1 MKTLETKI
9 NDVCSGFAHD
19 ALSRAQ
25 TNSVAMTTDINSN
38 TGFTEEMTSLE
49 DVNKNGASIKNID
62 KCVVMFYVL
71 TLFKRG

>member
-1 MKTLETKI
+1 M
-9 NDVCSGFAHD
+9 CSGYADD

-38 TGFTEEMTSLE
+38 TGFTEVMTSLE
-49 DVNKNGASIKNID
+49 DVNKNRASIKNID